1 MDEESPLGR
10 KPLHGAP
17 HIPRT
22 QNHRAHPVSIEVF
35 VDQVV
40 HPIAVDVL
48 VDEVSDAVAVEVLVD
63 SVDLTVLCRWK
74 EG

>member
-1 MDEESPLGR
+1 MDQ
-10 KPLHGAP
+10 
-17 HIPRT
+17 I
-22 QNHRAHPVSIEVF
+22 
-35 VDQVV
+35 V

-63 SVDLTVLCRWK
+63 SVDLTVLCRWE